1 MILEPGLLNIIQYAA
16 IGVGIANICLLL
28 GLFYIYWNSYQD
40 MKSEFTIGLLFFTLV
55 LLVQNIAATVFLVLL
70 NFTVGGG
77 GELEES
83 IEHLIE
89 LFSINI
95 IQFVALSI
103 LFKITY

>member
-1 MILEPGLLNIIQYAA
+1 
-16 IGVGIANICLLL
+16 
-28 GLFYIYWNSYQD
+28 
-40 MKSEFTIGLLFFTLV
+40 MKSEFTIGLLFFTMV

-77 GELEES
+77 GELEEA